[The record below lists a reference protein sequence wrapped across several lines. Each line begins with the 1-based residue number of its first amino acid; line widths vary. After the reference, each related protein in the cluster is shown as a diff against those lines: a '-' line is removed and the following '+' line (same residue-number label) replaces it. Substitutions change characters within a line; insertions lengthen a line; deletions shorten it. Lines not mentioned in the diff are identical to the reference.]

1 MPILPIGALCG
12 IIHSNDPRDQ
22 PNWIWQSWQ
31 KIWIKIYT
39 NPEKSIGAHFTI
51 QRKICPF
58 PGPFM
63 CLSTPLV
70 RSKSNNWCGTTFGFG
85 TDLTRL
91 SKTGV
96 RRLHLV
102 LMMLHL
108 SCRTNVMFRPYSFH
122 WTEAKWLCTPQLTA
136 IIWHRIARGSK
147 MSGGCTCMLAT
158 KRFLEIWRLCLD
170 LEGHFLIR
178 TLVRG
183 IGCKRAPA
191 CLTPFPHPRSPSNG
205 LARHSGGSWFSDETT
220 WHLVP
225 GPGLPFTISWPGLH
239 QEDGRHP
246 FHRLQAVCSSPAASS
261 TLGPHPHLLKVH
273 LYPGLAFD
281 PDDAGHN
288 TSGLQ
293 LWIYSVYM

>member
-1 MPILPIGALCG
+1 
-12 IIHSNDPRDQ
+12 
-22 PNWIWQSWQ
+22 
-31 KIWIKIYT
+31 
-39 NPEKSIGAHFTI
+39 
-51 QRKICPF
+51 
-58 PGPFM
+58 M

-91 SKTGV
+91 SKTGA

-122 WTEAKWLCTPQLTA
+122 CPEAKWLCTPQLTA

-170 LEGHFLIR
+170 LEGHFLIL
-178 TLVRG
+178 TMVRG

-191 CLTPFPHPRSPSNG
+191 CLTSFPHPRPPSNG

-261 TLGPHPHLLKVH
+261 TLGPISWKSTCILGLL
-273 LYPGLAFD
+273 LTLMMLD
-281 PDDAGHN
+281 
-288 TSGLQ
+288 TSGLHIQ
-293 LWIYSVYM
+293 LWIYSLWGGKIRNIPAGFPLTGVPPIFDFIWLNDERMEVEVEVLTET